1 MRLFSYSYVRKW
13 RAFRRKHI
21 NRYWMVVI
29 TTRIQ
34 NDRKRRKL
42 NKMIN
47 IVIICMYGHVLF
59 ALPTPQ
65 RVTVFVLLSKSVMVL
80 FAFTPPV
87 CANHIVVMQ
96 QKPNNT
102 TNIEY
107 RTETGAGVQ
116 CTCATG
122 QRYLNLNFHINI

>member
-1 MRLFSYSYVRKW
+1 
-13 RAFRRKHI
+13 
-21 NRYWMVVI
+21 
-29 TTRIQ
+29 
-34 NDRKRRKL
+34 
-42 NKMIN
+42 
-47 IVIICMYGHVLF
+47 MYGHVLF
-59 ALPTPQ
+59 ALPIPQ
-65 RVTVFVLLSKSVMVL
+65 HVTVFVLFSKSVM
-80 FAFTPPV
+80 FFFGFTPPV

-116 CTCATG
+116 CICANS